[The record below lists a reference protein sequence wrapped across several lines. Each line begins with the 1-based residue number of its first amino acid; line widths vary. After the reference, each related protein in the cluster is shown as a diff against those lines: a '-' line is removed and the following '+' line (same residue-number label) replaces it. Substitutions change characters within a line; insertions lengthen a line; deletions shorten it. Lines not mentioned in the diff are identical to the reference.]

1 MQVRKITEADAAPY
15 LELRCAL
22 DSESKT
28 LLLEPG
34 ERKTTVDEMRRT
46 IQDILHQPN
55 SMVFLATDEE
65 RLVGFLSAIGGKAN
79 RHRGTI
85 TIVIGI
91 LEAYTGRGIG
101 KKLFVEME
109 KWARGIGAHRLELGL
124 MAHNER
130 ALRLYTS
137 LGYQPEGRKRDVFLV
152 DGVYVDE
159 LMMGKIL
166 ETE

>member
-55 SMVFLATDEE
+55 SMVFLATDE
-65 RLVGFLSAIGGKAN
+65 
-79 RHRGTI
+79 
-85 TIVIGI
+85 
-91 LEAYTGRGIG
+91 
-101 KKLFVEME
+101 
-109 KWARGIGAHRLELGL
+109 
-124 MAHNER
+124 
-130 ALRLYTS
+130 
-137 LGYQPEGRKRDVFLV
+137 
-152 DGVYVDE
+152 
-159 LMMGKIL
+159 
-166 ETE
+166 

>member
-1 MQVRKITEADAAPY
+1 MCIR
-15 LELRCAL
+15 
-22 DSESKT
+22 DS
-28 LLLEPG
+28 
-34 ERKTTVDEMRRT
+34 
-46 IQDILHQPN
+46 
-55 SMVFLATDEE
+55 
-65 RLVGFLSAIGGKAN
+65 
-79 RHRGTI
+79 
-85 TIVIGI
+85 
-91 LEAYTGRGIG
+91 
-101 KKLFVEME
+101 
-109 KWARGIGAHRLELGL
+109 LELGL